1 MILYWISSCTSILIN
16 FCRLFQNKLT
26 LLRFVENP
34 EMKVKTI
41 QILWHNKQPIYTA
54 DFEPFGSRL
63 ATGGADSA
71 IRVLYIC

>member
-1 MILYWISSCTSILIN
+1 MIFHIWSKWHIPSLKDHHS
-16 FCRLFQNKLT
+16 
-26 LLRFVENP
+26 ENLKNRNSEI

-54 DFEPFGSRL
+54 DFEPAGSRL

-71 IRVLYIC
+71 IRVSCKT

>member
-1 MILYWISSCTSILIN
+1 
-16 FCRLFQNKLT
+16 
-26 LLRFVENP
+26 
-34 EMKVKTI
+34 MKVKTI

-71 IRVLYIC
+71 IRVIQIF